1 MNGLMAAELLK
12 VRATRSSWV
21 LAGLA
26 VVFCL
31 MWASVDVLVFPFDGP
46 ADQQVED
53 AYSMAQQGYLLVL
66 ILGVLVA
73 AGDYRHQTI
82 TWALLVTPRRG
93 RVITAKLVACAMIGL
108 AVGVVSA
115 LATAGLTAVLLAVSG
130 HPVMTAGVPLVLLGS
145 VLGTTLWCVFGAA
158 LGALLRN
165 QVLAV
170 GVAFGWFFYAEWFL
184 VSLLPEIGRWT
195 PTGAAKAAAGWHG
208 TGTGLPVAGE
218 LLPLWAGGLVFLGY
232 ALVAAALARAVSVRR
247 DIT

>member
-1 MNGLMAAELLK
+1 MKRLVAAELLK
-12 VRATRSSWV
+12 VRSTRSAWV
-21 LAGLA
+21 LAVVA

-31 MWASVDVLVFPFDGP
+31 MWAAVDVLVFPFDGS
-46 ADQQVED
+46 DQQVED
-53 AYSMAQQGYLLVL
+53 AYGMAQQGYLMVM

-93 RVITAKLVACAMIGL
+93 RVITAKLLSCAVFGLVLGVAA
-108 AVGVVSA
+108 A
-115 LATAGLTAVLLAVSG
+115 LATGALTAVLLAASG
-130 HPVMTAGVPLVLLGS
+130 HPVLTAGVPLVLLGS

-170 GVAFGWFFYAEWFL
+170 GVAFVWFFYVEWFL
-184 VSLLPEIGRWT
+184 VSLLPEVGRWT

-208 TGTGLPVAGE
+208 AGLPMAGE
-218 LLPLWAGGLVFLGY
+218 LLPMWAGGLVFLGY

>member
-1 MNGLMAAELLK
+1 MNGLVAAELLK
-12 VRATRSSWV
+12 VRSTRSSWV
-21 LAGLA
+21 LAAVA

-31 MWASVDVLVFPFDGP
+31 MWATADVLVFPFDGP
-46 ADQQVED
+46 VDQQVED
-53 AYSMAQQGYLLVL
+53 AYGMAQQGYLLVL

-93 RVITAKLVACAMIGL
+93 RVITGKLLACAVLGL
-108 AVGVVSA
+108 VVGVVSA
-115 LATAGLTAVLLAVSG
+115 VATAGLTAVLLAASG
-130 HPVMTAGVPLVLLGS
+130 LPVMTAGVPLVLLGS

-165 QVLAV
+165 QTLAV
-170 GVAFGWFFYAEWFL
+170 GVAFVWFFYAEWFL

-208 TGTGLPVAGE
+208 TGLPMAGE
-218 LLPLWAGGLVFLGY
+218 LLPMWGGGLLFLGY

>member
-1 MNGLMAAELLK
+1 MNGLVAAELLK
-12 VRATRSSWV
+12 VRATRSTWV
-21 LAGLA
+21 LAAVA

-31 MWASVDVLVFPFDGP
+31 AWASVDVLVFPFDRP

-82 TWALLVTPRRG
+82 TWAMLVTPRRG
-93 RVITAKLVACAMIGL
+93 RVITGKLLACAVVGLVVGLVAA
-108 AVGVVSA
+108 A
-115 LATAGLTAVLLAVSG
+115 ATVGLTAVLLAVSG
-130 HPVMTAGVPLVLLGS
+130 RPVMTAGVPLVLLGS

-170 GVAFGWFFYAEWFL
+170 GVAFVWFLYAEWFL
-184 VSLLPEIGRWT
+184 VMLLPEVGRWT
-195 PTGAAKAAAGWHG
+195 PTGAAKAVAGWHR
-208 TGTGLPVAGE
+208 TGMPVAGE
-218 LLPLWAGGLVFLGY
+218 LLPMWAGGAVFLGY
-232 ALVAAALARAVSVRR
+232 ALVAAAVAGAVSVRR